1 MKKLTRQNLNELSRV
16 MPIVFPNEMKTY
28 IGGNYSGGSDIT
40 YNGGTLPEVVITAPG
55 LKPAELPVNWSPLLY
70 ELQQMYSTS
79 YNDGNYGPT
88 YGSSSNY
95 GGGGG
100 SYGGFNSN
108 FDNTSGDNSSLTYLG
123 GSLWK
128 ASPAITLDVI
138 ETFGKRSQ
146 AILDDRGK
154 YYAPN
159 AIYKMDVPVTVRLP
173 IGNMEV
179 TTKILNV
186 ARVGGK
192 WVGVVGN
199 VVEVVNIYNAYE
211 NGNHYEAGARIV
223 INTAQI
229 AIASAIPGVGWAIA
243 LGIGAAEAV
252 WGDEL
257 YNYLN
262 SLKK

>member
-1 MKKLTRQNLNELSRV
+1 
-16 MPIVFPNEMKTY
+16 
-28 IGGNYSGGSDIT
+28 
-40 YNGGTLPEVVITAPG
+40 
-55 LKPAELPVNWSPLLY
+55 
-70 ELQQMYSTS
+70 
-79 YNDGNYGPT
+79 
-88 YGSSSNY
+88 
-95 GGGGG
+95 
-100 SYGGFNSN
+100 
-108 FDNTSGDNSSLTYLG
+108 
-123 GSLWK
+123 
-128 ASPAITLDVI
+128 
-138 ETFGKRSQ
+138 
-146 AILDDRGK
+146 
-154 YYAPN
+154 
-159 AIYKMDVPVTVRLP
+159 
-173 IGNMEV
+173 MEV